1 MLLTTVNATSI
12 LTRTSGYLTTV
23 ASHSLQPYRGCALGN
38 SLCGV
43 GCYVRHSWYV
53 TRGERWGA
61 FVETRRNAAALYAE
75 QYAAEQNWARK
86 HRQRFVIFL
95 SSATEPFQ
103 PMERKWRVTKS
114 VLLAMCDQPPDG
126 LILQSHSHH
135 VADYVELYRRLV
147 DRCDLRVH
155 VSIESDRDCLPDL
168 PPPASSVRK
177 RMEAARL
184 IRQAGV
190 YTVITVSPLLPIAD
204 PPRFFAELSEVA
216 DAVVIDHF
224 IGGDGSKNG
233 SRTLRTALPQ
243 AMAQMQPE
251 SLDLNY
257 RDEIVRQAG
266 RHFHGPVGIGIDG
279 FAGRYC

>member
-1 MLLTTVNATSI
+1 MLLTTVNATQI

-43 GCYVRHSWYV
+43 GCYVQHSWYV
-53 TRGERWGA
+53 TRGRQWGS
-61 FVETRRNAAALYAE
+61 FVETRMNAAELYAE
-75 QYAAEQNWARK
+75 QYAAEQKWAWQ

-103 PMERKWRVTKS
+103 PMERKWRITRS
-114 VLLAMCDQPPDG
+114 VLQAMCEQPPDG

-135 VADYVELYRRLV
+135 VADYVELYRQLA

-155 VSIESDRDCLPDL
+155 VSIESDQDRLPGL
-168 PPPASSVRK
+168 PPPASSVRQ
-177 RMEAARL
+177 RIEAARL

-190 YTVITVSPLLPIAD
+190 RTVITVSPLLPIAD
-204 PPRFFAELSEVA
+204 PPQFFSELSDVA

-233 SRTLRTALPQ
+233 SRTLRTVLPQ

-251 SLDLNY
+251 SIDLTY
-257 RDEIVRQAG
+257 RDEIVRQAR
-266 RHFHGPVGIGIDG
+266 RHFHGPSGIGIDG
-279 FAGRYC
+279 FAGRYG